1 MAVQTAIVG
10 AGLMGRWHATYVER
24 TGARVA
30 VVIDRDEQRAAAL
43 AARFRG
49 ARTAQPEDFEQVC
62 AGVNV
67 VHICTPAG
75 SHDALARMAL
85 AVGAHV
91 LVEKPLAS
99 TAEATT
105 ALLALAAQKNRLLV
119 PVHQFPFQRGMRA
132 LIAALPALGELRQ
145 IDFTTFT
152 AGADGRS
159 GMDRRDVLLEI
170 LPHPVSLLRAL
181 RIQVSPSDWR
191 LLRFDDDA
199 LELHAVRG
207 RTSLR
212 IGVNLSARPTCNELR
227 VAGEHGTAVVD
238 LFHGFCSIDRAA
250 TTRFSKAA
258 RPFRQGGGA
267 LWAAGLN
274 LGHRAVRR
282 EPAYPGLAQ
291 LIAAFYH
298 AVARGTDA
306 PIERQECI
314 DAAELRD
321 RTAIHPRTP

>member
-1 MAVQTAIVG
+1 VQTAIVG

-24 TGARVA
+24 VGARIA
-30 VVIDRDEQRAAAL
+30 LVIDRDEQRAAAL
-43 AARFRG
+43 AARFPG
-49 ARTAQPEDFEQVC
+49 ARTAQPEHFEQAC

-75 SHDALARMAL
+75 SHELLARISL
-85 AVGAHV
+85 EVGAHV
-91 LVEKPLAS
+91 LVEKPLAG

-132 LIAALPALGELRQ
+132 LVAALPELGDLRQ

-159 GMDRRDVLLEI
+159 GMDRREVLLEI
-170 LPHPVSLLRAL
+170 LPHPVSLLRSL
-181 RIQVSPSDWR
+181 DIQVSPSDWR
-191 LLRFDDDA
+191 ILRLDDDA
-199 LELHAVRG
+199 LEMHCVRG
-207 RTSLR
+207 KTSLR
-212 IGVNLSARPTCNELR
+212 VRIDLSARPTCNELR

-238 LFHGFCSIDRAA
+238 LFHGFCSLDRAA
-250 TTRFSKAA
+250 TTRLSKAA

-282 EPAYPGLAQ
+282 EPAYPGLPQ
-291 LIAAFYH
+291 LIDAFYD
-298 AVARGTDA
+298 AVAHGRGA
-306 PIERQECI
+306 PIARQECI
-314 DAAELRD
+314 DAAELSDLIAGCR
-321 RTAIHPRTP
+321 PMV